1 MHGLHVAQPM
11 PLYLSSSRAT
21 IYLSMASVRRKQGL
35 GILLYVPIT
44 MQSPLPRFPH
54 TLFVRVPLDIDGL
67 YVVQPRRASTSHSN
81 EYPRQVLVLYASHGP
96 SRIVWLQD

>member
-1 MHGLHVAQPM
+1 M

-44 MQSPLPRFPH
+44 MQSPLPHFPR
-54 TLFVRVPLDIDGL
+54 TLCVITPLDINGL
-67 YVVQPRRASTSHSN
+67 YVVQLHCSSTSHSSG
-81 EYPRQVLVLYASHGP
+81 YPRQVLVLYTSNDP
-96 SRIVWLQD
+96 SRTCRGYPLLWEVDEQ